1 MKGGVP
7 VFCPH
12 CGAQLPDGTAF
23 CTSCGKPTA
32 QQAPDQQAFQQ
43 QPYQQQPY
51 QQQPTGGSGAPA
63 DDFNPKILSEKFMAN
78 VKNPAGWGI
87 PAYVALGGAF
97 LFFIS
102 LFLPYLS
109 AKVFS
114 VVSVSFMSSGFF
126 HILLAFIFILLVD
139 FTAIA
144 NRGLSM
150 MCAGGVMLLFTIFEA
165 IGNSSSVTSFGIGF
179 VFMLIGSLAAVGG
192 GVWKFL
198 SEKKGI

>member
-1 MKGGVP
+1 M
-7 VFCPH
+7 FCPH

-43 QPYQQQPY
+43 QPYQQPNQQPY
-51 QQQPTGGSGAPA
+51 QQPTGGSGSPM
-63 DDFNPKILSEKFMAN
+63 DDFNPKMLFERVKEN
-78 VKNPAGWGI
+78 VKNPAGLGT
-87 PAYVALGGAF
+87 PVYVALGGAL

-102 LFLPYLS
+102 LFLPYIS
-109 AKVFS
+109 AKGFS
-114 VVSVSFMSSGFF
+114 IVSASFVSSGFL

-139 FTAIA
+139 FTGFAGK
-144 NRGLSM
+144 GLPM
-150 MCAGGVMLLFTIFEA
+150 ICAGGLMLLFTIFEA
-165 IGNSSSVTSFGIGF
+165 IGNSSSYTSFSVGF

-198 SEKKGI
+198 NEKKGI